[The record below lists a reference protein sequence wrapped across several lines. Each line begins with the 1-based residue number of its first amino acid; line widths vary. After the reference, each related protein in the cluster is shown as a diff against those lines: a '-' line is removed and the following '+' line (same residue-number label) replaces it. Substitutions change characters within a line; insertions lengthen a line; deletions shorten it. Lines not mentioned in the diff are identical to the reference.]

1 MIIGALQRFSLLDY
15 PGRIAAIV
23 FTQGCDFRCPF
34 CFNRELVLEEYFR
47 PPIPEAELFDF
58 LRCRTGLLEAVVV
71 TGGEPTVHTDLPAF
85 LGRIK
90 ALGYL
95 VKLDTNGSHPEMLR
109 EIIDGGAVDYIA
121 MDVKAPWHKYEQ
133 LCGVAVGVEKV
144 RESVEL
150 IAHSGLEQEFR
161 TAVAKTLLSEA
172 DLAAIGELLKDKGP
186 WHLQPFLPTD
196 TVLDPSLRGR
206 RTRRDRNDERRRN
219 TEGSICRGEP

>member
-1 MIIGALQRFSLLDY
+1 MIIGALQRFSLLDC

-23 FTQGCDFRCPF
+23 FTQGCGFRCPF
-34 CFNRELVLEEYFR
+34 CFNRELVLEDFC
-47 PPIPEAELFDF
+47 PPIPEAELFEF
-58 LRCRTGLLEAVVV
+58 LRCRAGLLEAVVV

-95 VKLDTNGSHPEMLR
+95 VKLDTNGSHPETVR

-133 LCGVAVGVEKV
+133 LCGVAVDVEKV

-150 IAHSGLEQEFR
+150 IARSGLKHEFR
-161 TAVAKTLLSEA
+161 ATVVKMLLSEA
-172 DLAAIGELLKDKGP
+172 DLAAIGEALKDKGP
-186 WHLQPFLPTD
+186 WHLQPFIPTD
-196 TVLDPSLRGR
+196 TVLDPGLRGH
-206 RTRRDRNDERRRN
+206 RT
-219 TEGSICRGEP
+219 

>member
-47 PPIPEAELFDF
+47 PAVPEAELFEF
-58 LRCRTGLLEAVVV
+58 LRCREGLLEAVVV
-71 TGGEPTVHTDLPAF
+71 TGGEPTVHTDLPVF

-133 LCGVAVGVEKV
+133 LCGVAVDVEKV
-144 RESVEL
+144 KESVEL
-150 IAHSGLEQEFR
+150 IARSGLKHEFR
-161 TAVAKTLLSEA
+161 TTVVKTLLSEA
-172 DLAAIGELLKDKGP
+172 DLAAIDQALKDKGL
-186 WHLQPFLPTD
+186 WHLQPFIPAD
-196 TVLDPSLRGR
+196 TVLDPGLRGH
-206 RTRRDRNDERRRN
+206 RT
-219 TEGSICRGEP
+219 